1 LVARAGNKTH
11 GAAVAKPP
19 RLRYNLCVPITINDV
34 DDLVRL
40 LEQNPDWQARLART
54 LLNRQTLERLLQ
66 EDPALAETLRA
77 ALIGDQLE
85 RLIAAV
91 QGLSAIVRQSTER
104 SERQE
109 VDLQELRR
117 ITSEL
122 VETSRQSVARI
133 DALERTVAEL
143 VETSRQSVARIDALE
158 RTVAELVE
166 TSRQSVARI
175 DALERTV
182 AELVETSRQSVAR
195 LDRHEVEL
203 QELRRVTSEL
213 VETSRQSVARIDA
226 LERTVAELTEI
237 VRQSVAR
244 LDTLEQIVAQS
255 VERLAAAETLIA
267 HSIRRLEALE
277 ELVQQ
282 VVRQLG
288 ELQSWQR
295 GEAGNRDGERY
306 QRSIRKQ
313 AWQLLNGG
321 EGGETDEPHVEQKL
335 RGWLIRNGQAIRPG
349 PEANPVDAD
358 LIWWKGDRVAVI
370 GVSVKVNGRDVR
382 RAAKRAQTLRAVGVD
397 AFPVVIGQEW
407 ATPEAQLHAQQEG
420 VEWKVG
426 DDFSDGLIEFRRIVL
441 SE

>member
-1 LVARAGNKTH
+1 
-11 GAAVAKPP
+11 
-19 RLRYNLCVPITINDV
+19 VPITINDV

-40 LEQNPDWQARLART
+40 LEQNPDWQARLARA

-91 QGLSAIVRQSTER
+91 QELSAIVRQSAER

-143 VETSRQSVARIDALE
+143 VEISRQSVE
-158 RTVAELVE
+158 
-166 TSRQSVARI
+166 
-175 DALERTV
+175 
-182 AELVETSRQSVAR
+182 R

-203 QELRRVTSEL
+203 QELRRITSEL
-213 VETSRQSVARIDA
+213 VETSRQS
-226 LERTVAELTEI
+226 L
-237 VRQSVAR
+237 AR
-244 LDTLEQIVAQS
+244 LEAS
-255 VERLAAAETLIA
+255 ETLIA
-267 HSIRRLEALE
+267 QSIRRLEALE

-282 VVRQLG
+282 VVRQLAA
-288 ELQSWQR
+288 LQSWQQ

-370 GVSVKVNGRDVR
+370 EVSIKVNGRDVR

-407 ATPEAQLHAQQEG
+407 ATPETQLNAQQEG

-426 DDFSDGLIEFRRIVL
+426 DDFSDGLIEFRRICAERMTAFFFAYYL
-441 SE
+441 TSAYKNGYTLCRYGGTHYGSTRYLYRGYP

>member
-1 LVARAGNKTH
+1 M
-11 GAAVAKPP
+11 
-19 RLRYNLCVPITINDV
+19 PITINDV

-40 LEQNPDWQARLART
+40 LEHNPDWQARLART
-54 LLNRQTLERLLQ
+54 LLNRQTLERLLR
-66 EDPALAETLRA
+66 EDPALAEMLRA

-91 QGLSAIVRQSTER
+91 QELSAIVRQSAER

-122 VETSRQSVARI
+122 VETSRQSVTRI

-143 VETSRQSVARIDALE
+143 VEISRQSVE
-158 RTVAELVE
+158 
-166 TSRQSVARI
+166 
-175 DALERTV
+175 
-182 AELVETSRQSVAR
+182 R

-203 QELRRVTSEL
+203 QELRRITSEL
-213 VETSRQSVARIDA
+213 VETSRQS
-226 LERTVAELTEI
+226 L
-237 VRQSVAR
+237 AR
-244 LDTLEQIVAQS
+244 LEAS
-255 VERLAAAETLIA
+255 ETLIA
-267 HSIRRLEALE
+267 QSIRRLEALE

-282 VVRQLG
+282 VVRQLAA
-288 ELQSWQR
+288 LQSWQQ

-370 GVSVKVNGRDVR
+370 EVSIKVNGRDVR

-407 ATPEAQLHAQQEG
+407 ATPETQLNAQQDG

-441 SE
+441 GE

>member
-1 LVARAGNKTH
+1 M
-11 GAAVAKPP
+11 
-19 RLRYNLCVPITINDV
+19 PITINDV

-40 LEQNPDWQARLART
+40 LEQNPDWQARLARA

-91 QGLSAIVRQSTER
+91 QELSAIVRQSAER

-143 VETSRQSVARIDALE
+143 VEISRQSVE
-158 RTVAELVE
+158 
-166 TSRQSVARI
+166 
-175 DALERTV
+175 
-182 AELVETSRQSVAR
+182 R

-203 QELRRVTSEL
+203 QELRRITSEL
-213 VETSRQSVARIDA
+213 VETSRQS
-226 LERTVAELTEI
+226 L
-237 VRQSVAR
+237 AR
-244 LDTLEQIVAQS
+244 LEAS
-255 VERLAAAETLIA
+255 ETLIA
-267 HSIRRLEALE
+267 QSIRRLEALE

-282 VVRQLG
+282 VVRQLAA
-288 ELQSWQR
+288 LQSWQQ

-335 RGWLIRNGQAIRPG
+335 RGWLIRNGQAIRPE

-370 GVSVKVNGRDVR
+370 EVSIKVNGRDVR

-397 AFPVVIGQEW
+397 AFPIVIGQEW
-407 ATPEAQLHAQQEG
+407 ATPETQLNAQQEG

-426 DDFSDGLIEFRRIVL
+426 DDFSDGLIEFRRLVL

>member
-1 LVARAGNKTH
+1 
-11 GAAVAKPP
+11 
-19 RLRYNLCVPITINDV
+19 VPITINDV

-40 LEQNPDWQARLART
+40 LEQNPDWQARLARA

-91 QGLSAIVRQSTER
+91 QELSAIVRQSAER

-143 VETSRQSVARIDALE
+143 VEISRQSVE
-158 RTVAELVE
+158 
-166 TSRQSVARI
+166 
-175 DALERTV
+175 
-182 AELVETSRQSVAR
+182 R

-203 QELRRVTSEL
+203 QELRRITSEL
-213 VETSRQSVARIDA
+213 VETSRQSVSALDA
-226 LERTVAELTEI
+226 PLEA
-237 VRQSVAR
+237 SVGGKRANR
-244 LDTLEQIVAQS
+244 CPVCGLRRRDTQ
-255 VERLAAAETLIA
+255 
-267 HSIRRLEALE
+267 SIRRLEALE

-282 VVRQLG
+282 VVRQLAA
-288 ELQSWQR
+288 LQSWQQ

-370 GVSVKVNGRDVR
+370 EVSIKVNGRDVR

-407 ATPEAQLHAQQEG
+407 ATPETQLNAQQEG

-441 SE
+441 GE

>member
-1 LVARAGNKTH
+1 
-11 GAAVAKPP
+11 
-19 RLRYNLCVPITINDV
+19 VPITINDV

-40 LEQNPDWQARLART
+40 LEQNPDWQARLARA

-91 QGLSAIVRQSTER
+91 QELSAIVRQSAER

-143 VETSRQSVARIDALE
+143 VEISRQSVE
-158 RTVAELVE
+158 
-166 TSRQSVARI
+166 
-175 DALERTV
+175 
-182 AELVETSRQSVAR
+182 R

-203 QELRRVTSEL
+203 QELRRITSEL
-213 VETSRQSVARIDA
+213 VETSRQS
-226 LERTVAELTEI
+226 L
-237 VRQSVAR
+237 AR
-244 LDTLEQIVAQS
+244 LEAS
-255 VERLAAAETLIA
+255 ETLIA
-267 HSIRRLEALE
+267 QSIRRLEALE

-282 VVRQLG
+282 VVRQLAA
-288 ELQSWQR
+288 LQSWQQ

-370 GVSVKVNGRDVR
+370 EVSIKVNGRDVR

-407 ATPEAQLHAQQEG
+407 ATPETQLNAQQEG

>member
-1 LVARAGNKTH
+1 
-11 GAAVAKPP
+11 
-19 RLRYNLCVPITINDV
+19 VPITINDV

-40 LEQNPDWQARLART
+40 LEQNPDWQARLARA

-91 QGLSAIVRQSTER
+91 QELSAIVRQSAER

-143 VETSRQSVARIDALE
+143 VEISRQSVE
-158 RTVAELVE
+158 
-166 TSRQSVARI
+166 
-175 DALERTV
+175 
-182 AELVETSRQSVAR
+182 R

-203 QELRRVTSEL
+203 QELRRITSEL
-213 VETSRQSVARIDA
+213 VETSRQS
-226 LERTVAELTEI
+226 L
-237 VRQSVAR
+237 AR
-244 LDTLEQIVAQS
+244 LEAS
-255 VERLAAAETLIA
+255 ETLIA
-267 HSIRRLEALE
+267 QSIRRLEALE

-282 VVRQLG
+282 VARQLAA
-288 ELQSWQR
+288 LQSWQQ

-370 GVSVKVNGRDVR
+370 EVSIKVNGRDVR

-407 ATPEAQLHAQQEG
+407 ATPETQLNAQQEG

-441 SE
+441 GE

>member
-1 LVARAGNKTH
+1 MAH
-11 GAAVAKPP
+11 PS
-19 RLRYNLCVPITINDV
+19 RLRYNPCVPITINDV

-40 LEQNPDWQARLART
+40 LEQNPDWQARLARA

-91 QGLSAIVRQSTER
+91 QELSAIVRQSAER

-143 VETSRQSVARIDALE
+143 VEISRQSVE
-158 RTVAELVE
+158 
-166 TSRQSVARI
+166 
-175 DALERTV
+175 
-182 AELVETSRQSVAR
+182 R

-203 QELRRVTSEL
+203 QELRRITSEL
-213 VETSRQSVARIDA
+213 VETSRQS
-226 LERTVAELTEI
+226 L
-237 VRQSVAR
+237 AR
-244 LDTLEQIVAQS
+244 LEAS
-255 VERLAAAETLIA
+255 ETLIA
-267 HSIRRLEALE
+267 QSIRRLEALE

-282 VVRQLG
+282 VVRQLAA
-288 ELQSWQR
+288 LQSWQQ

-335 RGWLIRNGQAIRPG
+335 RGWLIRNGQAIRHG
-349 PEANPVDAD
+349 SEVNPVDAD

-370 GVSVKVNGRDVR
+370 EVSIKVNGRDVR

-407 ATPEAQLHAQQEG
+407 ATPETQLNAQQEG

-441 SE
+441 GE

>member
-1 LVARAGNKTH
+1 M
-11 GAAVAKPP
+11 
-19 RLRYNLCVPITINDV
+19 PITINDV

-40 LEQNPDWQARLART
+40 LEQNPDWQARLARA

-91 QGLSAIVRQSTER
+91 QELSAIVRQSAER

-143 VETSRQSVARIDALE
+143 VEISRQSVE
-158 RTVAELVE
+158 
-166 TSRQSVARI
+166 
-175 DALERTV
+175 
-182 AELVETSRQSVAR
+182 R

-203 QELRRVTSEL
+203 QELRRITSEL
-213 VETSRQSVARIDA
+213 VETSRQS
-226 LERTVAELTEI
+226 L
-237 VRQSVAR
+237 AR
-244 LDTLEQIVAQS
+244 LEAS
-255 VERLAAAETLIA
+255 ETLIA
-267 HSIRRLEALE
+267 QSIRRLEALE

-282 VVRQLG
+282 VVRQLAA
-288 ELQSWQR
+288 LQSWQQ

-335 RGWLIRNGQAIRPG
+335 RGWLIRNGQAIRPE
-349 PEANPVDAD
+349 PEANPIDAD

-370 GVSVKVNGRDVR
+370 EVSIKVNGRDVR

-407 ATPEAQLHAQQEG
+407 ATPETQLNAQQEG

>member
-1 LVARAGNKTH
+1 
-11 GAAVAKPP
+11 
-19 RLRYNLCVPITINDV
+19 VPITINDV

-40 LEQNPDWQARLART
+40 LEQNPDWQARLARA

-91 QGLSAIVRQSTER
+91 QELSAIVRQSAER

-143 VETSRQSVARIDALE
+143 VEISRQSVE
-158 RTVAELVE
+158 
-166 TSRQSVARI
+166 
-175 DALERTV
+175 
-182 AELVETSRQSVAR
+182 R

-203 QELRRVTSEL
+203 QELRRITSEL
-213 VETSRQSVARIDA
+213 VETSRQS
-226 LERTVAELTEI
+226 L
-237 VRQSVAR
+237 AR
-244 LDTLEQIVAQS
+244 LEAL
-255 VERLAAAETLIA
+255 ETLIA
-267 HSIRRLEALE
+267 QSIRRLEALE

-282 VVRQLG
+282 VVRQLAA
-288 ELQSWQR
+288 LQSWQQ

-349 PEANPVDAD
+349 LEANPVDAE

-370 GVSVKVNGRDVR
+370 EVSIKVNGRDVR

-407 ATPEAQLHAQQEG
+407 ATPETQLNAQQEG

-441 SE
+441 GE

>member
-1 LVARAGNKTH
+1 M
-11 GAAVAKPP
+11 
-19 RLRYNLCVPITINDV
+19 PITINDV
-34 DDLVRL
+34 DGLVRL

-91 QGLSAIVRQSTER
+91 QELSAIVRQSAER

-143 VETSRQSVARIDALE
+143 VEASRQA
-158 RTVAELVE
+158 
-166 TSRQSVARI
+166 
-175 DALERTV
+175 
-182 AELVETSRQSVAR
+182 VAR
-195 LDRHEVEL
+195 LDRHEIEL
-203 QELRRVTSEL
+203 QELRRITSEL
-213 VETSRQSVARIDA
+213 VEASRQS
-226 LERTVAELTEI
+226 L
-237 VRQSVAR
+237 AR
-244 LDTLEQIVAQS
+244 LEAS
-255 VERLAAAETLIA
+255 ETLIA
-267 HSIRRLEALE
+267 QSIRRLEALE

-282 VVRQLG
+282 VVRQLAA
-288 ELQSWQR
+288 LQSWQQ

-335 RGWLIRNGQAIRPG
+335 RGWLIRNGQAMRPG

-370 GVSVKVNGRDVR
+370 EVSVKVNGRDVR

-407 ATPEAQLHAQQEG
+407 ATPETQLNAQQEG

-426 DDFSDGLIEFRRIVL
+426 DDFSDGLIEFRRIAL

>member
-1 LVARAGNKTH
+1 
-11 GAAVAKPP
+11 
-19 RLRYNLCVPITINDV
+19 VPITINDV

-40 LEQNPDWQARLART
+40 LEQNPDWQARLARA

-91 QGLSAIVRQSTER
+91 QELSAIVRQSAER

-133 DALERTVAEL
+133 DALERIVAEL

-158 RTVAELVE
+158 RIVAELVE

-175 DALERTV
+175 DALERIV
-182 AELVETSRQSVAR
+182 A
-195 LDRHEVEL
+195 
-203 QELRRVTSEL
+203 EL

-226 LERTVAELTEI
+226 LERIVAELVETS
-237 VRQSVAR
+237 RQSVAR
-244 LDTLEQIVAQS
+244 IDALEQIVAQS
-255 VERLAAAETLIA
+255 VERLTAAETLIA
-267 HSIRRLEALE
+267 QSIRRLEALE
-277 ELVQQ
+277 NLVQQ
-282 VVRQLG
+282 VVHQLS

-370 GVSVKVNGRDVR
+370 EVSIKVNGRDVR

-407 ATPEAQLHAQQEG
+407 ATPETQLNAQQEG

-441 SE
+441 GE

>member
-1 LVARAGNKTH
+1 
-11 GAAVAKPP
+11 
-19 RLRYNLCVPITINDV
+19 VPITINDV

-40 LEQNPDWQARLART
+40 LEQNPDWQARLARA

-91 QGLSAIVRQSTER
+91 QELSAIVRQSAER

-143 VETSRQSVARIDALE
+143 VEISRQSVE
-158 RTVAELVE
+158 
-166 TSRQSVARI
+166 
-175 DALERTV
+175 
-182 AELVETSRQSVAR
+182 R

-203 QELRRVTSEL
+203 QELRRITSEL
-213 VETSRQSVARIDA
+213 VETSRQS
-226 LERTVAELTEI
+226 L
-237 VRQSVAR
+237 AR
-244 LDTLEQIVAQS
+244 LEAS
-255 VERLAAAETLIA
+255 ETLIA
-267 HSIRRLEALE
+267 QSIRRLEALE

-282 VVRQLG
+282 VVRQLAA
-288 ELQSWQR
+288 LQSWQQ

-370 GVSVKVNGRDVR
+370 EVSIKVNGRDVR

-407 ATPEAQLHAQQEG
+407 ATPETQLNAQQEG
-420 VEWKVG
+420 VEWQVG

-441 SE
+441 GE

>member
-1 LVARAGNKTH
+1 
-11 GAAVAKPP
+11 
-19 RLRYNLCVPITINDV
+19 VPITINDV

-40 LEQNPDWQARLART
+40 LEQNPDWQARLARA

-91 QGLSAIVRQSTER
+91 QELSAIVRQSAER

-143 VETSRQSVARIDALE
+143 VEISRQSVE
-158 RTVAELVE
+158 
-166 TSRQSVARI
+166 
-175 DALERTV
+175 
-182 AELVETSRQSVAR
+182 R

-203 QELRRVTSEL
+203 QELRRITSEL
-213 VETSRQSVARIDA
+213 VETSRQS
-226 LERTVAELTEI
+226 L
-237 VRQSVAR
+237 AR
-244 LDTLEQIVAQS
+244 LEAS
-255 VERLAAAETLIA
+255 ETLIA
-267 HSIRRLEALE
+267 QSIRRLEALE

-282 VVRQLG
+282 VVRQLAA
-288 ELQSWQR
+288 LQSWQQ

-370 GVSVKVNGRDVR
+370 EVSIKVNGRDVR

-407 ATPEAQLHAQQEG
+407 ATPETQLNAQQEG

-426 DDFSDGLIEFRRIVL
+426 DDFSDGFPTT
-441 SE
+441 

>member
-1 LVARAGNKTH
+1 
-11 GAAVAKPP
+11 
-19 RLRYNLCVPITINDV
+19 VPITINDV

-40 LEQNPDWQARLART
+40 LEQNPDWQARLARA

-91 QGLSAIVRQSTER
+91 QELSAIVRQSAER

-143 VETSRQSVARIDALE
+143 VEISRQSVE
-158 RTVAELVE
+158 
-166 TSRQSVARI
+166 
-175 DALERTV
+175 
-182 AELVETSRQSVAR
+182 R

-203 QELRRVTSEL
+203 QELRRITSEL
-213 VETSRQSVARIDA
+213 VETSRQS
-226 LERTVAELTEI
+226 L
-237 VRQSVAR
+237 AR
-244 LDTLEQIVAQS
+244 LEAS
-255 VERLAAAETLIA
+255 ETLIA
-267 HSIRRLEALE
+267 QSIRRLEALE

-282 VVRQLG
+282 VVRQLAA
-288 ELQSWQR
+288 LQSWQQ

-370 GVSVKVNGRDVR
+370 EVSIKVNGRDVR

-407 ATPEAQLHAQQEG
+407 ATPETQLNAQQEG

-426 DDFSDGLIEFRRIVL
+426 GDFSDGLIEFRRIVL

>member
-1 LVARAGNKTH
+1 
-11 GAAVAKPP
+11 
-19 RLRYNLCVPITINDV
+19 VPITINDV

-40 LEQNPDWQARLART
+40 LEQNPDWQARLARA

-91 QGLSAIVRQSTER
+91 QELSAIVRQSAER

-143 VETSRQSVARIDALE
+143 VEISRQSVE
-158 RTVAELVE
+158 
-166 TSRQSVARI
+166 
-175 DALERTV
+175 
-182 AELVETSRQSVAR
+182 R

-203 QELRRVTSEL
+203 QELRRITSEL
-213 VETSRQSVARIDA
+213 VETSRQS
-226 LERTVAELTEI
+226 L
-237 VRQSVAR
+237 AR
-244 LDTLEQIVAQS
+244 LEAS
-255 VERLAAAETLIA
+255 ETLIA
-267 HSIRRLEALE
+267 QSIRRLEALE

-282 VVRQLG
+282 VVRQLAA
-288 ELQSWQR
+288 LQSWQQ

-370 GVSVKVNGRDVR
+370 EVSIKVNGRDVR

-407 ATPEAQLHAQQEG
+407 ATPETQLNAQQEG

-426 DDFSDGLIEFRRIVL
+426 DDFSDGL
-441 SE
+441 SH

>member
-1 LVARAGNKTH
+1 VAH
-11 GAAVAKPP
+11 PS

-40 LEQNPDWQARLART
+40 LEQNPDWQARLARA

-91 QGLSAIVRQSTER
+91 QELSAIVRQSAER

-143 VETSRQSVARIDALE
+143 VEASRQA
-158 RTVAELVE
+158 
-166 TSRQSVARI
+166 
-175 DALERTV
+175 
-182 AELVETSRQSVAR
+182 VAR
-195 LDRHEVEL
+195 LDRHEIEL
-203 QELRRVTSEL
+203 QELRRITSEL
-213 VETSRQSVARIDA
+213 VEASRQSVARIDA

-267 HSIRRLEALE
+267 QSIRRLEALE
-277 ELVQQ
+277 ELLQQ
-282 VVRQLG
+282 AVRQLAA
-288 ELQSWQR
+288 LQSWQQ

-335 RGWLIRNGQAIRPG
+335 RGWLIRNGQAMRPG

-370 GVSVKVNGRDVR
+370 EVSVKVNGRDVR

-407 ATPEAQLHAQQEG
+407 ATPETQLNAQEEG

-426 DDFSDGLIEFRRIVL
+426 DDFSDGLIEFRRIAL

>member
-1 LVARAGNKTH
+1 
-11 GAAVAKPP
+11 
-19 RLRYNLCVPITINDV
+19 VPITINDV

-40 LEQNPDWQARLART
+40 LEQNPDWQARLARA

-91 QGLSAIVRQSTER
+91 QELSAIVRQSAER

-143 VETSRQSVARIDALE
+143 VEISRQSVE
-158 RTVAELVE
+158 
-166 TSRQSVARI
+166 
-175 DALERTV
+175 
-182 AELVETSRQSVAR
+182 R

-203 QELRRVTSEL
+203 QELRRITSEL
-213 VETSRQSVARIDA
+213 VETSRQS
-226 LERTVAELTEI
+226 L
-237 VRQSVAR
+237 AR
-244 LDTLEQIVAQS
+244 LEAS
-255 VERLAAAETLIA
+255 ETLIA
-267 HSIRRLEALE
+267 QSIRRLEALE

-282 VVRQLG
+282 VVRQLAA
-288 ELQSWQR
+288 LQSWQQ

-335 RGWLIRNGQAIRPG
+335 RGWLIRNGQAIRPE
-349 PEANPVDAD
+349 PEANPIDAD

-370 GVSVKVNGRDVR
+370 EVSIKVNGRDVR

-407 ATPEAQLHAQQEG
+407 ATPETQLNAQQEG